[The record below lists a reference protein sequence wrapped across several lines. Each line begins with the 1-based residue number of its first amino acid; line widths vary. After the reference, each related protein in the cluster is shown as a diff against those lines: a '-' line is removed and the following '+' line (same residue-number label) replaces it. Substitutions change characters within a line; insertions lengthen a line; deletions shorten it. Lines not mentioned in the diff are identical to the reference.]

1 MQAKASILYRW
12 GPRVVSAAGTVHSWA
27 SVAFATVAALSV
39 AGLAGSAGA
48 TEKLVRVGVELPA
61 ALVRE
66 ALVAQL
72 FTTATGKAVI
82 WDDGSGC
89 RFLKLREPAVD
100 VQGQRLRVRS
110 RAEARVGTPIGEQ
123 CLAPV
128 DWDGILEVYE
138 EPVLSEDGRTVTFR
152 VVDSALFDAK
162 GRKPFFSN
170 RIWAL
175 VKERAHPR
183 FETVE
188 VRLGRAM
195 DDLREILPLYL
206 PRQEREGLDRLL
218 QSLRFEAVQVVPAGI
233 EADLVFSVPLVAA
246 PTPAPEPTLA
256 PEEIERWQRALDQWD
271 AFLTYT
277 IKFVWADSLIRKL
290 RQPLADALLEG
301 RYDLLEALAPSQPGA
316 PDPVP
321 GLFVRTWER
330 LAPVLREIAVRQKG
344 QEALRYLSFLSA
356 GDALVALQEAGPSIG
371 VELTADGLRR
381 LARTLAPADTGDP
394 LRFDTAVDPDLRT
407 LLGFGPPLPPPDL
420 SAMPAEES
428 RWWRWLRPRAAWAA
442 AGAPEPSALQQ
453 WLAEPERLT
462 EYLPRV
468 QQVLQQSS
476 EAAWQSGSL
485 DPQYRDVYRRIV
497 LATAWQE
504 SCWRQFVRDKGR
516 ITYIRSAVGSSG
528 LMQVNERVWRGVY
541 DLRGIRWDIA
551 YNARAGSEISLHYLR
566 DYALAR
572 GEHLKPGGVDNL
584 ARATYAVYNGG
595 PGHLARY
602 RNERTKPAL
611 KKIDT
616 LFWEKYQAVRDGQTL
631 AEVARCLGGTWQG
644 SLGSGG

>member
-1 MQAKASILYRW
+1 M
-12 GPRVVSAAGTVHSWA
+12 AAVGVWA
-27 SVAFATVAALSV
+27 LAAP
-39 AGLAGSAGA
+39 AA
-48 TEKLVRVGVELPA
+48 EKTIHVPVELPP

-66 ALVAQL
+66 ALMAQL

-89 RFLKLREPAVD
+89 RFLKLREPVVD
-100 VQGQRLRVRS
+100 VHAARLRIRS

-123 CLAPV
+123 CIAPI
-128 DWDGILEVYE
+128 DWDGILEVHE
-138 EPVLSEDGRTVTFR
+138 EPLLSEDGRTVTFR
-152 VVDSALFDAK
+152 VVDSALLDPNGK
-162 GRKPFFSN
+162 QPFFSN

-188 VRLGRAM
+188 VRLGQAV
-195 DDLREILPLYL
+195 DELREVLPLYL
-206 PRQEREGLDRLL
+206 PHREREAVDRMLA
-218 QSLRFEAVQVVPAGI
+218 SLRFQEVSIAATGLRAVLA
-233 EADLVFSVPLVAA
+233 FSVPLLEQ
-246 PTPAPEPTLA
+246 PTPAPEPTLT
-256 PEEIERWQRALDQWD
+256 PEELERWQQALDRWD

-277 IKFVWADSLIRKL
+277 VKFVWADSLIREL
-290 RQPLADALLEG
+290 RQPLADVLLEG
-301 RYDLLEALAPSQPGA
+301 RYDLLEALAPGEPGA

-344 QEALRYLSFLSA
+344 QEAIRYLSFISA
-356 GDALVALQEAGPSIG
+356 GDALVALQEAGPGIG
-371 VELTADGLRR
+371 VDLSADGLRR
-381 LARTLAPADTGDP
+381 LARILAPADVRDP
-394 LRFDTAVDPDLRT
+394 LRFDTAVDPELRT

-420 SAMPAEES
+420 SGMPPNEES
-428 RWWRWLRPRAAWAA
+428 RSWWWRWLAPRIAWASEPPARAAL
-442 AGAPEPSALQQ
+442 EQ
-453 WLAEPERLT
+453 WLATPDRLG

-468 QQVLQQSS
+468 HRVLQQST
-476 EAAWQSGSL
+476 ETALQAGNLAAEYQGVFRS
-485 DPQYRDVYRRIV
+485 IV

-504 SCWRQFVRDKGR
+504 SCWRQFVQQKGQ

-551 YNARAGSEISLHYLR
+551 YNARAGTEISLHYLQ
-566 DYALAR
+566 DYAIAR
-572 GEHLKPGGVDNL
+572 GEHRQPGGMDNL

-602 RNERTKPAL
+602 RNDRTKPAL

-616 LFWEKYQAVRDGQTL
+616 LFWQKYQAVRRGETL
-631 AEVARCLGGTWQG
+631 VEVARCLGGDGAVG
-644 SLGSGG
+644 SVGSQ